1 MNSKPK
7 TAMQRK
13 ERSSHRMHSKSRP
26 GEQGFTLVEVLVAV
40 TAGLMVSAA
49 AFILA
54 RNATQFFQNEARIS
68 SAQLSAMLGIERLL
82 SDLDRAAYL
91 STPNVLNQN
100 QIPKTCIGPGT
111 PSKGLENLAAL
122 GIEEG
127 GSITGSNPLP
137 QSVANGMN
145 PDRITIGGS
154 FDNNDV
160 FPVNLIQMGASGG
173 YTIFL
178 SKLSHSMTRAQA
190 AGQKISNIFK
200 SGRFIR
206 LVDPQGIFEYYAEIS
221 GTDEQQLAIYTSASP
236 YMPQASDSG
245 CGLGNAF
252 HIGFVANPVTRIR
265 YDIRSLKNNNTYKPV
280 VDSINPGVTGDDQR
294 SELIRVEL
302 QSNGNED
309 PNTLELISEYAVD
322 LKFGLSAFTGNSPA
336 PTALTTGNCQSA
348 LGGTQY
354 ACPIPMS
361 ADVYSQLSGAI
372 TNGASPELLRSV
384 QVRLVT
390 RSRAPDRETDLG
402 TGPDG
407 RKYRFRIDL
416 PGFPAP
422 KFTRLRTVYAEKYLR
437 NQESR

>member
-1 MNSKPK
+1 MKTVK
-7 TAMQRK
+7 TAMK
-13 ERSSHRMHSKSRP
+13 STDFTSKSMHSGSRA
-26 GEQGFTLVEVLVAV
+26 GERGFTLVEVLVAV

-68 SAQLSAMLGIERLL
+68 SAQLSAMMGIERLL

-91 STPNVLNQN
+91 STPNILNQN

-111 PSKGLENLAAL
+111 PPKGLENLSAL
-122 GIEEG
+122 FIEEG
-127 GSITGSNPLP
+127 GSINGTNPLP
-137 QSVANGMN
+137 QSVANDMN

-160 FPVNLIQMGASGG
+160 FPVNLIQIGASGG

-178 SKLSHSMTRAQA
+178 SKYSHSMTRAQA

-200 SGRFIR
+200 TGRFIR
-206 LVDPQGIFEYYAEIS
+206 LVDPQGIFEYYAEIT
-221 GTDEQQLAIYTSASP
+221 GTDEQQLSVSTAPSP
-236 YMPQASDSG
+236 YMPQSADSG
-245 CGLGNAF
+245 CGLGNSF
-252 HIGFVANPVTRIR
+252 HVGFVANPVTRIR
-265 YDIRSLKNNNTYKPV
+265 YDIRSLKNNAAYNAIVKPV
-280 VDSINPGVTGDDQR
+280 NPEVTGDNQR
-294 SELIRVEL
+294 SELVRVEL
-302 QSNGNED
+302 QANGDEIAD
-309 PNTLELISEYAVD
+309 TIELVSEYTVD
-322 LKFGLSAFTGNSPA
+322 LKFGLTAFTANTAA
-336 PTALTTGNCQSA
+336 PTSLTTGACQSA

-354 ACPIPMS
+354 ACPIPMP
-361 ADVYSQLSGAI
+361 ADVYTQLSGPLG
-372 TNGASPELLRSV
+372 NGASPELIRSV